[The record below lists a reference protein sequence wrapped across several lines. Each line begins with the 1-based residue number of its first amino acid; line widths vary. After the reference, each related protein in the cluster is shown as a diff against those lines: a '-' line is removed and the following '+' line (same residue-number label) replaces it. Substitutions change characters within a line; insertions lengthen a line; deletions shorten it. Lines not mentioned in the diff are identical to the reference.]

1 MQASTRFL
9 ALGAI
14 AAVTAFGSAA
24 ASAQTAK
31 WDGGGSEAIGQST
44 SMSIEGTA
52 SSDEVT
58 KGAMAAARPTDTEAR
73 GQSTSMPMPAGS
85 ISSDEVYKGAVLASH
100 PSGTEA
106 LGQSTS
112 LPMGTGS

>member
-9 ALGAI
+9 ALGAF
-14 AAVTAFGSAA
+14 AAVTVFGSVT

-52 SSDEVT
+52 SSDEVS
-58 KGAMAAARPTDTEAR
+58 KGAMAAARPSGTEAM
-73 GQSTSMPMPAGS
+73 GQSTSMPMPSGGV
-85 ISSDEVYKGAVLASH
+85 SSDEVYKGAVLAAH

-106 LGQSTS
+106 PGQSTS
-112 LPMGTGS
+112 LSFGSGS